1 MINEAEPKFQ
11 SVHTRSSFNQ
21 TFGGWYSNYVP
32 LSTKFMQSII
42 GNTRV
47 SVFHIGAAELKSDIQ
62 QVGRIVGK
70 KSSLSTFTAVDKGE
84 KLAKGQGIQTKGGV
98 IYQIEGTLLV
108 ASTRDIQSTPDKT
121 GRRWVPPTSLAGKVA
136 GSKMYDELKKGIEK
150 NKLDRDTW
158 NSIER
163 KEEDKWEKK
172 VDYYSDDYKG
182 GYAEKEKAL
191 KKIMGPLKRKWI
203 KKYIDMCYKIMRK
216 YKKQIK
222 RHILSQKDKG
232 SEFGWNEIVVNQIH
246 IQDVFMLKRVG
257 QYSSIRDEVEKIA
270 KGTVTVG
277 SPAQF
282 RKWYKERGGI
292 INEAKRIP
300 RKKGQH
306 RNSPSHSDLYTD
318 ENPKGTIKGLKFA
331 TVKDAQKSVSK
342 IKNSGKSHAHKI
354 QAAVAMEQRA
364 KEMGKKSQAAVYR
377 AFINKMKKKTKK
389 KNEGW
394 SDKYKKSIDCNNPKG
409 FSQKAHCDGKKKKE
423 SKDYTFGPDWIPTS
437 LAQRKKMKRIHQKL
451 NRSIREDINIP
462 IKIGDTILTGRF
474 KNKKTVV
481 KSIGKDEHGMPTI
494 NGRKVVTFRLPLK
507 EASQA
512 SGRQGPKGYTAFV
525 ELGLEKE
532 YYEHMK
538 KLFTKNGETMILKE
552 GIKDPGILKAVF
564 LAGGPGSGKTWVAKG
579 LFGIPDRVNVSQ
591 TGMKM
596 VNTDKELKFLL
607 KKYGFG
613 TDLDALPDEL
623 FRQLTDDDY
632 EDYSGLRGYAKELT
646 GVRKKLYQ
654 NGRLGLII
662 DGTGDDYAKIS
673 KEKKELEEKGYD
685 CYMIFVNTTLDVALK
700 RNRNRD
706 RVLPEKIV
714 VDSHRQV
721 IKNIGGF
728 QGLFGGN
735 NFLIIDNN
743 KDLTEEQAQ
752 KRFNMLVKKGISKF
766 IKKPIQNPRGKSW
779 VRKQKM
785 LETYTSENGTTLL
798 LERVDFRQIAKEL
811 MRRYRVHSKLEFSSR
826 ATKGDYDFDRD
837 IIKLRPFYSNIR
849 DFLITVLHEIYH
861 AMDSKK
867 YGKNKFVAMY
877 TQAGQEQEDK
887 GKDFHDDNPF
897 EIAAERW
904 ARREVNKY
912 IKKYK

>member
-1 MINEAEPKFQ
+1 MNEAP
-11 SVHTRSSFNQ
+11 
-21 TFGGWYSNYVP
+21 
-32 LSTKFMQSII
+32 
-42 GNTRV
+42 RV
-47 SVFHIGAAELKSDIQ
+47 
-62 QVGRIVGK
+62 
-70 KSSLSTFTAVDKGE
+70 
-84 KLAKGQGIQTKGGV
+84 
-98 IYQIEGTLLV
+98 
-108 ASTRDIQSTPDKT
+108 
-121 GRRWVPPTSLAGKVA
+121 
-136 GSKMYDELKKGIEK
+136 
-150 NKLDRDTW
+150 
-158 NSIER
+158 
-163 KEEDKWEKK
+163 
-172 VDYYSDDYKG
+172 
-182 GYAEKEKAL
+182 
-191 KKIMGPLKRKWI
+191 
-203 KKYIDMCYKIMRK
+203 
-216 YKKQIK
+216 
-222 RHILSQKDKG
+222 
-232 SEFGWNEIVVNQIH
+232 
-246 IQDVFMLKRVG
+246 
-257 QYSSIRDEVEKIA
+257 
-270 KGTVTVG
+270 
-277 SPAQF
+277 
-282 RKWYKERGGI
+282 
-292 INEAKRIP
+292 P

-364 KEMGKKSQAAVYR
+364 KEMGKSSQAAVYR

-389 KNEGW
+389 KNEMFIGLPAGVIPSPSRKAVKKNKTDSMSGYKKVNEKKW

-481 KSIGKDEHGMPTI
+481 KSIDKDEHGMPTI
-494 NGRKVVTFRLPLK
+494 NGRKVVTFRLPVK
-507 EASQA
+507 ESSQVTNA
-512 SGRQGPKGYTAFV
+512 KGVKGYSSFV
-525 ELGLEKE
+525 ELGFEKE
-532 YYEHMK
+532 YYKHMENI
-538 KLFTKNGETMILKE
+538 LTRNGETMILKE
-552 GIKDPGILKAVF
+552 GINDPGILKAVF

-579 LFGIPDRVNVSQ
+579 LFGIPERVNVSQ

-685 CYMIFVNTTLDVALK
+685 CYMIFVNTTLDVALE
-700 RNRNRD
+700 RNGNRD

-728 QGLFGGN
+728 QGLFGGS

-766 IKKPIQNPRGKSW
+766 VKKPIQNPRGKSW